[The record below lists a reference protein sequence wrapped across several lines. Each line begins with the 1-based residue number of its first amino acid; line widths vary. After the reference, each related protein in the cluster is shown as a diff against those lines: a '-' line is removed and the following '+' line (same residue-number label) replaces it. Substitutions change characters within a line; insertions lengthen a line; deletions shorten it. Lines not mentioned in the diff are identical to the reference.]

1 MTKSKAITIAAII
14 TLIFGSVAMGISANT
29 QSSNNSTDAVAA
41 DLPAT
46 DLPATDAA
54 QPVQTPVVQQVS
66 NVLQAYEEDDHGGED
81 NNGGHDND
89 DGHRGSDHEEDD

>member
-14 TLIFGSVAMGISANT
+14 TLIFGSVAMGISANM
-29 QSSNNSTDAVAA
+29 QSNNNSTDAVAA

-46 DLPATDAA
+46 DAA
-54 QPVQTPVVQQVS
+54 QPAQTPVVQQVS